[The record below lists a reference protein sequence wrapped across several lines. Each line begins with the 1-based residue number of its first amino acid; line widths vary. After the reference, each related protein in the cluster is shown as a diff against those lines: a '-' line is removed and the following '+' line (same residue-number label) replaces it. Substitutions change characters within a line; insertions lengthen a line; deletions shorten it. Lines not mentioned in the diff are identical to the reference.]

1 MTQVRVEA
9 GHDEL
14 DKVLSVAEPALEE
27 PHDEDVV
34 GHGDDV
40 GVELEG
46 VGEGEGDG
54 EDGHVVGVGEAGE
67 DVRQPDEGGEELE
80 HGAGGHLG
88 GGDLGEVEEDLRD
101 DVVHAALHLE
111 GAVGEG
117 ADADAVALL
126 WGHTYMTSAQGGRTE
141 GGSPC
146 SLYR

>member
-1 MTQVRVEA
+1 MHTSWNAIELILRRDSRGGGSVAEVGVEP
-9 GHDEL
+9 GDDEL
-14 DKVLSVAEPALEE
+14 DKVLAVAEPALEE

-80 HGAGGHLG
+80 HGAGRHLG

-126 WGHTYMTSAQGGRTE
+126 
-141 GGSPC
+141 
-146 SLYR
+146 